1 MNPISVSLST
11 YVLAII
17 FALLI
22 ALVIKGLAL
31 AIEKFGLDRGDE
43 ALDIAVPTSNSMKEE
58 EAIAVAIAVAR
69 AQRK

>member
-22 ALVIKGLAL
+22 ALVIKGMAAAL
-31 AIEKFGLDRGDE
+31 EKFGLGGDE
-43 ALDIAVPTSNSMKEE
+43 ALDITVPTSNSMKEE
-58 EAIAVAIAVAR
+58 ESIAVAIAVAR